1 MKNTLR
7 IVIALFLS
15 VMLSSCLSVSRNI
28 KINKDGSGNETFS
41 ITFQKEFYEMMS
53 SFSSMMDSS
62 RKQSYLDSLYNDQ
75 IFINETRNKYD
86 SIPGVKILDIHS
98 EKGMDSSNKI
108 IVSYEFDSV
117 SKIGSALNSL
127 DEENKDSKTTV
138 TWIKEG
144 DDIMFDYLYK
154 QSLKGDEDLEAMND
168 SLTGEMMKGLAE
180 MFRGGSIDIQIEF
193 PFEVV
198 SSNAASTTGNI
209 LHWNYPMSDLIM
221 NGKMELKARIR
232 E

>member
-1 MKNTLR
+1 
-7 IVIALFLS
+7 
-15 VMLSSCLSVSRNI
+15 MLSSCLSVSRNI